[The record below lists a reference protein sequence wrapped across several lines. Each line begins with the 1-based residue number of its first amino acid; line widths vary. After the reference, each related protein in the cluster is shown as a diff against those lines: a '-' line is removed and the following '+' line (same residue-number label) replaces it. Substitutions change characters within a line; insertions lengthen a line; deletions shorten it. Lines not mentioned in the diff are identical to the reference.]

1 MRWCCLGSDLAS
13 GEAVRRFVKSQV
25 ETDSVSDQTQFLA
38 QLLATELVTNAVR
51 HSRTSVELGV
61 ARRRDRIRIEAR
73 DGSRKLPERPE
84 AEAPTRHRGML
95 LIEDLADRWGVDL
108 EESGSKVV
116 WLELAAAMWGTATA
130 LCGTPPAGRN
140 GYRSLPLRSHFCNG
154 PGDDTSCARPGG
166 RARAGRLTSTGRTW
180 CAGKASSPMTGRSG
194 RQGRTARPPAVARR

>member
-84 AEAPTRHRGML
+84 AEAPTRHRAML

-116 WLELAAAMWGTATA
+116 WLELAAAT
-130 LCGTPPAGRN
+130 
-140 GYRSLPLRSHFCNG
+140 
-154 PGDDTSCARPGG
+154 
-166 RARAGRLTSTGRTW
+166 
-180 CAGKASSPMTGRSG
+180 
-194 RQGRTARPPAVARR
+194 